1 MIIGV
6 TGYYCAGKCEIAKFL
21 KSEKFTHFSLSD
33 EIRKELKKKR
43 KKLSKE
49 NQINLGND
57 IREKYGAGELARRIA
72 GKIKPGKDYVVTSV
86 RNKGEV
92 DELRKLPDFIL
103 VNVISPQM
111 DRFERTRKRNRAGDP
126 KTFEDFVKKERIEF
140 SEISTKQ
147 QLHLVGRMAD
157 IIIYNNK
164 NLEEFHRKIDRMLAD
179 WYPKFHPE
187 SRNGD

>member
-6 TGYYCAGKCEIAKFL
+6 TGYYCAGKAEVAKFL
-21 KSEKFTHFSLSD
+21 KGEKFTHYSLSD
-33 EIRKELKKKR
+33 DIRKELKKKR

-49 NQINLGND
+49 NQINLGNE
-57 IREKYGAGELARRIA
+57 IREKSGAGELAKRVASR
-72 GKIKPGKDYVVTSV
+72 IKPKKDYVITSI

-92 DELRKLPDFIL
+92 VELMKFPDFIL

-111 DRFERTRKRNRAGDP
+111 NRFDRTKKRNRAGDP
-126 KTFEDFVKKERIEF
+126 KTFEDFVKKERVEF

-157 IIIYNNK
+157 IIINNNK
-164 NLEEFHRKIDRMLAD
+164 SLEEFHRKIDRMLAD
-179 WYPKFHPE
+179 WYPRFHPE
-187 SRNGD
+187 ARNGD

>member
-6 TGYYCAGKCEIAKFL
+6 TGYYCAGKDEIAKFL
-21 KSEKFTHFSLSD
+21 KGEKFTHYSLSD
-33 EIRKELKKKR
+33 EIRRELKKKR
-43 KKLSKE
+43 KKLSRE

-57 IREKYGAGELARRIA
+57 IRKKLGVGELARRA
-72 GKIKPGKDYVVTSV
+72 ASKIKPGKDYVVTSI

-92 DELRKLPDFIL
+92 VELKKLPNFIL
-103 VNVISPQM
+103 VNVISPQL
-111 DRFERTRKRNRAGDP
+111 DRFDRMRKRNRAFDP
-126 KTFEDFVKKERIEF
+126 KTFEEFVKKERIEF

-157 IIIYNNK
+157 IIINNNK